1 MDSRPRI
8 GVTCSPLRPEGYYD
22 PYLQAIESAG
32 GEAVVIAPLPARP
45 GHDDAQRILSGVD
58 GLVVPGGWDIA
69 PEEYGGAA
77 IEGVTEVDH
86 PLDQTEV
93 ALVRG
98 AVESGV
104 PVFGICRGQQLI
116 NVALGGTLL
125 QHIEGHDGHDHE
137 RTRLAHAVAVDPD
150 SELGRIA
157 PLNLMVNSLH
167 HQAIKDLAPGLRTTA
182 VSPDGIVEA
191 VESPDGLVVA
201 VQSHPEELVAD
212 QSWARDL
219 FARFVE
225 RSARADHSATHARDD
240 QWPYEGC

>member
-1 MDSRPRI
+1 MGGRPRI
-8 GVTCSPLRPEGYYD
+8 GVTCSPLRREGYYD

-32 GEAVVIAPLPARP
+32 GEAVVISPLPAVP
-45 GHDDAQRILSGVD
+45 GHDDAQRILAGVD
-58 GLVVPGGWDIA
+58 GLVVPGGWDVA

-77 IEGVTEVDH
+77 IDGVTEVDH

-98 AVESGV
+98 AVESRV

-137 RTRLAHAVAVDPD
+137 RTRMAHAVAVDPE
-150 SELGRIA
+150 SELGRVA
-157 PLNLMVNSLH
+157 PQHLMVNSLH

-191 VESPDGLVVA
+191 VESLDGLVVA
-201 VQSHPEELVAD
+201 VQSHPEELIAD
-212 QSWARDL
+212 HSWARDL

-225 RSARADHSATHARDD
+225 RSAGRTVPSVPQAGGA
-240 QWPYEGC
+240 E